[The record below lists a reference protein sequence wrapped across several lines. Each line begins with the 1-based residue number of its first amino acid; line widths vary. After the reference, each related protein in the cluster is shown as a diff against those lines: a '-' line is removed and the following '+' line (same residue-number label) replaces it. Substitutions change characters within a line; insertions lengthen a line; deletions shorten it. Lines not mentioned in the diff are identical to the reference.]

1 MLRLRRNVTPEV
13 RKSSMKKFHVNPET
27 GEPGRCRATE
37 GYCPF
42 GDADQHFSSADEAR
56 NAYEAQM
63 ADYEDYRESPLG
75 KLDSIAG
82 KAVTKLRS
90 AITRAVD
97 WMDDHPK
104 IVIGGVAVIAAAAAA
119 VVAYKIASTNFR
131 PLSSNPVQGIVTDGN
146 TKSRVVGIIGKGGHV
161 DLDTVY
167 KVELPDGSITEYTSG
182 HSSILPDGS
191 TVDVHLWSDG
201 TVHDTAPM
209 NGAVVNG
216 AWAVAGG
223 TIGASGGLVTAFLAR
238 MGIDRMGEWMD
249 AHWNMRHEER
259 FGLLSWRTA

>member
-1 MLRLRRNVTPEV
+1 
-13 RKSSMKKFHVNPET
+13 
-27 GEPGRCRATE
+27 
-37 GYCPF
+37 
-42 GDADQHFSSADEAR
+42 
-56 NAYEAQM
+56 M

-82 KAVTKLRS
+82 KAVSKLRS
-90 AITRAVD
+90 AITRSID

-119 VVAYKIASTNFR
+119 VVAYKIASTHFR

-167 KVELPDGSITEYTSG
+167 NVELPDGSMTEYTSG
-182 HSSILPDGS
+182 HSAILPDGS
-191 TVDVHLWSDG
+191 KVDVHLWSDG

-209 NGAVVNG
+209 NSTVVNAG
-216 AWAVAGG
+216 WAVGG
-223 TIGASGGLVTAFLAR
+223 GAIGASGGIATAFLSR
-238 MGIDRMGEWMD
+238 MGVDRIGEWVD
-249 AHWNMRHEER
+249 AHWTMRHEER